1 MIIDQLVSIRRGV
14 NKTRDADDRYDNRFL
29 VLNRDFSANELV
41 NYCLN
46 YHQIDEEN
54 RITITDMMKKIIH
67 SHKCLLESIQ
77 DGKHLLQHND
87 IVVSATGKDI
97 YLYQGAD
104 DVVCV
109 EQNFLIIRL
118 LPEYKGVADKII
130 FSLFCYIA
138 NAIER
143 IMKSGSMRFTI
154 DLKELRLTNVPDID
168 ELKKINDVCKTS
180 LELLNLLNVKNMLEN
195 ELIENQLT
203 KMMKGNA

>member
-14 NKTRDADDRYDNRFL
+14 NKTRDADDRFDDRFL
-29 VLNRDFSANELV
+29 ALNRDFSANELV
-41 NYCLN
+41 NYCLS

-54 RITITDMMKKIIH
+54 RITIFDMKKKIIH
-67 SHKCLLESIQ
+67 SHKFLLESIP
-77 DGKHLLQHND
+77 DGKHLLQNND

-104 DVVCV
+104 DIDCV
-109 EQNFLIIRL
+109 EQNYLIIRL
-118 LPEYKGVADKII
+118 HPEYQGVAEKII
-130 FSLFCYIA
+130 FSLLCYITK
-138 NAIER
+138 AIER

-195 ELIENQLT
+195 ELIGNQLT

>member
-1 MIIDQLVSIRRGV
+1 MKIDQLVSIRRGV

-29 VLNRDFSANELV
+29 SLNRDFSANELV
-41 NYCLN
+41 DYCLS
-46 YHQIDEEN
+46 YHQTDEEN
-54 RITITDMMKKIIH
+54 RTTVFDMKKKIIH
-67 SHKCLLESIQ
+67 SHKSLLESIP
-77 DGKHLLQHND
+77 DGKYLLQNND

-104 DVVCV
+104 DIVCV
-109 EQNFLIIRL
+109 EQNYLIIRL
-118 LPEYKGVADKII
+118 HPEYQGVADKII
-130 FSLFCYIA
+130 FSLLCYIV

-195 ELIENQLT
+195 ELIGNQLT
-203 KMMKGNA
+203 KMMKGNE

>member
-1 MIIDQLVSIRRGV
+1 MKIDQLVSIRRGV
-14 NKTRDADDRYDNRFL
+14 NKTRDADDRYNNRFL
-29 VLNRDFSANELV
+29 SLTRDFSSNELV
-41 NYCLN
+41 DYCLN
-46 YHQIDEEN
+46 YHQTDEEN
-54 RITITDMMKKIIH
+54 RTTVFDMKKKYIH
-67 SHKCLLESIQ
+67 SSASKLEPFVN
-77 DGKHLLQHND
+77 GKHLLQNND
-87 IVVSATGKDI
+87 IIVSSTGKDI

-143 IMKSGSMRFTI
+143 IMKSGSMQFTI
-154 DLKELRLTNVPDID
+154 DLKELRLTNVPDIN

-195 ELIENQLT
+195 ELIGNQLT